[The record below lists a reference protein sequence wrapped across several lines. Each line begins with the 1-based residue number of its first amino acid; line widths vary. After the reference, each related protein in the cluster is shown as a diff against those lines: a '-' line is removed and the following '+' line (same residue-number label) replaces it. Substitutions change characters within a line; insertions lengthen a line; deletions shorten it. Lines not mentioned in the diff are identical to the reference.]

1 MKKLSVSL
9 LAQAV
14 SERRKALGFS
24 QKELAEKT
32 GISRSA
38 LSELERGDRNP
49 SVDQL
54 LHLSDALEFSLD
66 EVIRDESAAVVSVP
80 RKQVAIAGTGYVGLS
95 LAVLLS
101 QHHDVTAVDIVEAKV
116 EEINRWESPIRDA
129 YIEKYMTEH
138 EERALSLR
146 ATTDGAS
153 AYAQADFIVVAV
165 PTDYDP
171 NTNFFDCS
179 AVESV
184 LKLIRDVTS
193 EQERKPVIVIK
204 STVPVGYTASVR
216 ENLGMDNVLFSPEFL
231 RESKALYDNLY
242 PSRIIVGAD
251 DKNRGNAEI
260 FAAMLQQGAVKTG
273 IPVLLMQPTEAEAT
287 KLFVNTY
294 LALRISYFNE
304 LDTYAEVKDLATVPI
319 IKGVCLDPRVGDYY
333 NNPSFGYGG
342 YCLPKDTKQL
352 LANYRDIPQNL
363 VHAIVESN
371 STRKDFIADQVLK
384 IAGTYTASASYSNDQ
399 EARQM
404 ETVVGVYRLTM
415 KSNSDNF
422 RQSAI
427 QGVMKRIKAKG
438 VTVVI
443 YEPTLENGSTFFGSR
458 VVNDLKKFKKM
469 CGCIIANRYDPA
481 LDDVQDKVYTRDMF
495 RRD

>member
-146 ATTDGAS
+146 ATTDEAS

-193 EQERKPVIVIK
+193 EQERK
-204 STVPVGYTASVR
+204 
-216 ENLGMDNVLFSPEFL
+216 
-231 RESKALYDNLY
+231 
-242 PSRIIVGAD
+242 
-251 DKNRGNAEI
+251 
-260 FAAMLQQGAVKTG
+260 
-273 IPVLLMQPTEAEAT
+273 
-287 KLFVNTY
+287 
-294 LALRISYFNE
+294 
-304 LDTYAEVKDLATVPI
+304 
-319 IKGVCLDPRVGDYY
+319 
-333 NNPSFGYGG
+333 
-342 YCLPKDTKQL
+342 
-352 LANYRDIPQNL
+352 
-363 VHAIVESN
+363 HA
-371 STRKDFIADQVLK
+371 
-384 IAGTYTASASYSNDQ
+384 
-399 EARQM
+399 
-404 ETVVGVYRLTM
+404 
-415 KSNSDNF
+415 
-422 RQSAI
+422 
-427 QGVMKRIKAKG
+427 
-438 VTVVI
+438 
-443 YEPTLENGSTFFGSR
+443 
-458 VVNDLKKFKKM
+458 
-469 CGCIIANRYDPA
+469 
-481 LDDVQDKVYTRDMF
+481 
-495 RRD
+495 

>member
-54 LHLSDALEFSLD
+54 LHLSEALEFSLD

-146 ATTDGAS
+146 ATTDEAS

-193 EQERKPVIVIK
+193 EQERK
-204 STVPVGYTASVR
+204 
-216 ENLGMDNVLFSPEFL
+216 
-231 RESKALYDNLY
+231 
-242 PSRIIVGAD
+242 
-251 DKNRGNAEI
+251 
-260 FAAMLQQGAVKTG
+260 
-273 IPVLLMQPTEAEAT
+273 
-287 KLFVNTY
+287 
-294 LALRISYFNE
+294 
-304 LDTYAEVKDLATVPI
+304 
-319 IKGVCLDPRVGDYY
+319 
-333 NNPSFGYGG
+333 
-342 YCLPKDTKQL
+342 
-352 LANYRDIPQNL
+352 
-363 VHAIVESN
+363 HA
-371 STRKDFIADQVLK
+371 
-384 IAGTYTASASYSNDQ
+384 
-399 EARQM
+399 
-404 ETVVGVYRLTM
+404 
-415 KSNSDNF
+415 
-422 RQSAI
+422 
-427 QGVMKRIKAKG
+427 
-438 VTVVI
+438 
-443 YEPTLENGSTFFGSR
+443 
-458 VVNDLKKFKKM
+458 
-469 CGCIIANRYDPA
+469 
-481 LDDVQDKVYTRDMF
+481 
-495 RRD
+495 

>member
-101 QHHDVTAVDIVEAKV
+101 QHHDLTAVDIVEAKV

-146 ATTDGAS
+146 ATTDEAS

-193 EQERKPVIVIK
+193 EQERK
-204 STVPVGYTASVR
+204 
-216 ENLGMDNVLFSPEFL
+216 
-231 RESKALYDNLY
+231 
-242 PSRIIVGAD
+242 
-251 DKNRGNAEI
+251 
-260 FAAMLQQGAVKTG
+260 
-273 IPVLLMQPTEAEAT
+273 
-287 KLFVNTY
+287 
-294 LALRISYFNE
+294 
-304 LDTYAEVKDLATVPI
+304 
-319 IKGVCLDPRVGDYY
+319 
-333 NNPSFGYGG
+333 
-342 YCLPKDTKQL
+342 
-352 LANYRDIPQNL
+352 
-363 VHAIVESN
+363 HA
-371 STRKDFIADQVLK
+371 
-384 IAGTYTASASYSNDQ
+384 
-399 EARQM
+399 
-404 ETVVGVYRLTM
+404 
-415 KSNSDNF
+415 
-422 RQSAI
+422 
-427 QGVMKRIKAKG
+427 
-438 VTVVI
+438 
-443 YEPTLENGSTFFGSR
+443 
-458 VVNDLKKFKKM
+458 
-469 CGCIIANRYDPA
+469 
-481 LDDVQDKVYTRDMF
+481 
-495 RRD
+495 

>member
-193 EQERKPVIVIK
+193 EQERK
-204 STVPVGYTASVR
+204 
-216 ENLGMDNVLFSPEFL
+216 
-231 RESKALYDNLY
+231 
-242 PSRIIVGAD
+242 
-251 DKNRGNAEI
+251 
-260 FAAMLQQGAVKTG
+260 
-273 IPVLLMQPTEAEAT
+273 
-287 KLFVNTY
+287 
-294 LALRISYFNE
+294 
-304 LDTYAEVKDLATVPI
+304 
-319 IKGVCLDPRVGDYY
+319 
-333 NNPSFGYGG
+333 
-342 YCLPKDTKQL
+342 
-352 LANYRDIPQNL
+352 
-363 VHAIVESN
+363 HA
-371 STRKDFIADQVLK
+371 
-384 IAGTYTASASYSNDQ
+384 
-399 EARQM
+399 
-404 ETVVGVYRLTM
+404 
-415 KSNSDNF
+415 
-422 RQSAI
+422 
-427 QGVMKRIKAKG
+427 
-438 VTVVI
+438 
-443 YEPTLENGSTFFGSR
+443 
-458 VVNDLKKFKKM
+458 
-469 CGCIIANRYDPA
+469 
-481 LDDVQDKVYTRDMF
+481 
-495 RRD
+495 

>member
-1 MKKLSVSL
+1 MKTLSVSV
-9 LAQAV
+9 LAQV
-14 SERRKALGFS
+14 MSERRKALGFS

-146 ATTDGAS
+146 ATTDEAS

-193 EQERKPVIVIK
+193 EQERK
-204 STVPVGYTASVR
+204 
-216 ENLGMDNVLFSPEFL
+216 
-231 RESKALYDNLY
+231 
-242 PSRIIVGAD
+242 
-251 DKNRGNAEI
+251 
-260 FAAMLQQGAVKTG
+260 
-273 IPVLLMQPTEAEAT
+273 
-287 KLFVNTY
+287 
-294 LALRISYFNE
+294 
-304 LDTYAEVKDLATVPI
+304 
-319 IKGVCLDPRVGDYY
+319 
-333 NNPSFGYGG
+333 
-342 YCLPKDTKQL
+342 
-352 LANYRDIPQNL
+352 
-363 VHAIVESN
+363 HA
-371 STRKDFIADQVLK
+371 
-384 IAGTYTASASYSNDQ
+384 
-399 EARQM
+399 
-404 ETVVGVYRLTM
+404 
-415 KSNSDNF
+415 
-422 RQSAI
+422 
-427 QGVMKRIKAKG
+427 
-438 VTVVI
+438 
-443 YEPTLENGSTFFGSR
+443 
-458 VVNDLKKFKKM
+458 
-469 CGCIIANRYDPA
+469 
-481 LDDVQDKVYTRDMF
+481 
-495 RRD
+495 

>member
-14 SERRKALGFS
+14 SERRKALGVS

-146 ATTDGAS
+146 ATTDEAS

-193 EQERKPVIVIK
+193 EQERK
-204 STVPVGYTASVR
+204 
-216 ENLGMDNVLFSPEFL
+216 
-231 RESKALYDNLY
+231 
-242 PSRIIVGAD
+242 
-251 DKNRGNAEI
+251 
-260 FAAMLQQGAVKTG
+260 
-273 IPVLLMQPTEAEAT
+273 
-287 KLFVNTY
+287 
-294 LALRISYFNE
+294 
-304 LDTYAEVKDLATVPI
+304 
-319 IKGVCLDPRVGDYY
+319 
-333 NNPSFGYGG
+333 
-342 YCLPKDTKQL
+342 
-352 LANYRDIPQNL
+352 
-363 VHAIVESN
+363 HA
-371 STRKDFIADQVLK
+371 
-384 IAGTYTASASYSNDQ
+384 
-399 EARQM
+399 
-404 ETVVGVYRLTM
+404 
-415 KSNSDNF
+415 
-422 RQSAI
+422 
-427 QGVMKRIKAKG
+427 
-438 VTVVI
+438 
-443 YEPTLENGSTFFGSR
+443 
-458 VVNDLKKFKKM
+458 
-469 CGCIIANRYDPA
+469 
-481 LDDVQDKVYTRDMF
+481 
-495 RRD
+495 

>member
-1 MKKLSVSL
+1 MKTLSVSL

-146 ATTDGAS
+146 ATTDEAS

-193 EQERKPVIVIK
+193 EQERK
-204 STVPVGYTASVR
+204 
-216 ENLGMDNVLFSPEFL
+216 
-231 RESKALYDNLY
+231 
-242 PSRIIVGAD
+242 
-251 DKNRGNAEI
+251 
-260 FAAMLQQGAVKTG
+260 
-273 IPVLLMQPTEAEAT
+273 
-287 KLFVNTY
+287 
-294 LALRISYFNE
+294 
-304 LDTYAEVKDLATVPI
+304 
-319 IKGVCLDPRVGDYY
+319 
-333 NNPSFGYGG
+333 
-342 YCLPKDTKQL
+342 
-352 LANYRDIPQNL
+352 
-363 VHAIVESN
+363 HA
-371 STRKDFIADQVLK
+371 
-384 IAGTYTASASYSNDQ
+384 
-399 EARQM
+399 
-404 ETVVGVYRLTM
+404 
-415 KSNSDNF
+415 
-422 RQSAI
+422 
-427 QGVMKRIKAKG
+427 
-438 VTVVI
+438 
-443 YEPTLENGSTFFGSR
+443 
-458 VVNDLKKFKKM
+458 
-469 CGCIIANRYDPA
+469 
-481 LDDVQDKVYTRDMF
+481 
-495 RRD
+495 

>member
-1 MKKLSVSL
+1 MKTLSVSV
-9 LAQAV
+9 LAQV
-14 SERRKALGFS
+14 MSERRKALGFS

-66 EVIRDESAAVVSVP
+66 EIIRDESAAVVSVP

-146 ATTDGAS
+146 ATTDEAS

-193 EQERKPVIVIK
+193 EQERK
-204 STVPVGYTASVR
+204 
-216 ENLGMDNVLFSPEFL
+216 
-231 RESKALYDNLY
+231 
-242 PSRIIVGAD
+242 
-251 DKNRGNAEI
+251 
-260 FAAMLQQGAVKTG
+260 
-273 IPVLLMQPTEAEAT
+273 
-287 KLFVNTY
+287 
-294 LALRISYFNE
+294 
-304 LDTYAEVKDLATVPI
+304 
-319 IKGVCLDPRVGDYY
+319 
-333 NNPSFGYGG
+333 
-342 YCLPKDTKQL
+342 
-352 LANYRDIPQNL
+352 
-363 VHAIVESN
+363 HA
-371 STRKDFIADQVLK
+371 
-384 IAGTYTASASYSNDQ
+384 
-399 EARQM
+399 
-404 ETVVGVYRLTM
+404 
-415 KSNSDNF
+415 
-422 RQSAI
+422 
-427 QGVMKRIKAKG
+427 
-438 VTVVI
+438 
-443 YEPTLENGSTFFGSR
+443 
-458 VVNDLKKFKKM
+458 
-469 CGCIIANRYDPA
+469 
-481 LDDVQDKVYTRDMF
+481 
-495 RRD
+495 